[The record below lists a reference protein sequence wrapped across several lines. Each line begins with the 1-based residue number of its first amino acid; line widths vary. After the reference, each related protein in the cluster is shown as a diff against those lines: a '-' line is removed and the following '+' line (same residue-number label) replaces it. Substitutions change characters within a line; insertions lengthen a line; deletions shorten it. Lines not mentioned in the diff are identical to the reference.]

1 MISFNHRITFVL
13 LQRENLYYTLS
24 RKKPNEE
31 ETVVKKNQLKRVLDV
46 YDLTALGTGS
56 TLGCGV
62 YVLAGTVARE
72 YAGPAVV
79 LSFIL
84 AAVVSAFSG
93 RYESS
98 DGYVYNKYDFV
109 ALRRG
114 KNTTTI
120 R

>member
-1 MISFNHRITFVL
+1 M
-13 LQRENLYYTLS
+13 
-24 RKKPNEE
+24 E
-31 ETVVKKNQLKRVLDV
+31 ETGAERNRLKRVLNI

-72 YAGPAVV
+72 MAGPAVV

-84 AAVVSAFSG
+84 AAVVSSFSG
-93 RYESS
+93 KRLKRLTSGLS
-98 DGYVYNKYDFV
+98 GRLGRV
-109 ALRRG
+109 RSG
-114 KNTTTI
+114 KV